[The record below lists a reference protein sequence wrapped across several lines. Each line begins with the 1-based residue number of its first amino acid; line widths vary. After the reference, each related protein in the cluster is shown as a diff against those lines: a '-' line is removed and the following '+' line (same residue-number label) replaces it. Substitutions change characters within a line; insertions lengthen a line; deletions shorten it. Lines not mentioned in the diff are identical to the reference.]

1 MREKPFL
8 SFAVCLVAIF
18 VVSLVHPAC
27 LTKAAEPIV
36 IGVLTAL
43 GSIDGADAWRS
54 VQMAVEKINAK
65 GGVTVGGIKRPLK
78 AYSIDT
84 REHEPGI
91 PVHDAFGWWI
101 EMWNM
106 VKVLTTFGQEATYA

>member
-27 LTKAAEPIV
+27 LAKAAEPIV
-36 IGVLTAL
+36 IGVPTAL

-54 VQMAVEKINAK
+54 MQNKTSAK
-65 GGVTVGGIKRPLK
+65 GLLHR
-78 AYSIDT
+78 
-84 REHEPGI
+84 HEG
-91 PVHDAFGWWI
+91 
-101 EMWNM
+101 
-106 VKVLTTFGQEATYA
+106 T